1 MLIKILLRIYM
12 KSLSFSNSV
21 NCRNNHLWCFAFI
34 DCNNGNNLSNENIG
48 FRAYRHIIQNY
59 Q

>member
-1 MLIKILLRIYM
+1 M
-12 KSLSFSNSV
+12 KSLSLGNSV
-21 NCRNNHLWCFAFI
+21 NCRNNHLWCFAFL